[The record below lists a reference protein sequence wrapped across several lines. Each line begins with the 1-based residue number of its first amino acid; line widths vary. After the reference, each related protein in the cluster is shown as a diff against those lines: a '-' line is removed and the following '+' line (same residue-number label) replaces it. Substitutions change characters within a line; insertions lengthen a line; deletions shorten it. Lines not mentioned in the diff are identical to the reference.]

1 MKPASSHPVQ
11 FVRIAK
17 NYSRPGLG
25 RYCVG
30 LLLALVLAG
39 STAAHHAI
47 SSFDLER
54 ERTVRGTV
62 VAFDWVNPHVR
73 TVIETEDEPGN
84 RLSFE
89 GMTPDYLGRRGWTRY
104 TLKPGDGVE
113 ITYFPYH
120 DGAPGGMLVR
130 AKLADGTLKVMIDND

>member
-84 RLSFE
+84 
-89 GMTPDYLGRRGWTRY
+89 
-104 TLKPGDGVE
+104 
-113 ITYFPYH
+113 TYFPYH